1 MKLIKNIYKKI
12 EYIASGLVTWI
23 GWVLSGNEKASS
35 KRLAFL
41 AVVTAGIV
49 WLSADLHNHGITE
62 QWVISFQTLVAFAS
76 GSYVVGVAV
85 QKTKKRDD
93 GDNSD
98 NSNLPQ

>member
-12 EYIASGLVTWI
+12 ETIASGLVTWI
-23 GWVLSGNEKASS
+23 GLVLSGEGKASS

-76 GSYVVGVAV
+76 GSYVVGHGID
-85 QKTKKRDD
+85 KMGKKKEEKEETE
-93 GDNSD
+93 
-98 NSNLPQ
+98 

>member
-1 MKLIKNIYKKI
+1 MKLVKKTYEQI
-12 EYIASGLVTWI
+12 VYMLKGLITWI

-49 WLSADLHNHGITE
+49 WLSADIHNHGITE

-76 GSYVVGVAV
+76 GSYVVGHGID
-85 QKTKKRDD
+85 KIGKKKEETE
-93 GDNSD
+93 NESD
-98 NSNLPQ
+98 